1 MISKKCVKICL
12 TIALALVVLTFIF
25 PYDPSYSVL
34 PTAQI
39 RSEDSDGIQEETAK
53 GYVPETKGDIQPVS
67 AKHAE
72 EAKQAVSSKVQ
83 NDKLFVILVTGFR
96 TGSTF
101 LGELFNQNPDVLYMF
116 EPFHQN
122 NVNRLAGNG
131 AIQGVSRDSSL
142 LEKRTAYLEQIT
154 QRCDTAS
161 PSFWWMS
168 KGLTC
173 GTEEENQAR
182 FGSTVCPKYPQSLFK
197 KTCKEKDIVALKLIR
212 IQRIEHLNLVP
223 GLKNVNFKIIH
234 LIRDPRGTMNSRKK
248 FPSFY
253 LDDIDNIP
261 AHPLTN
267 ENLGKAAEN
276 LCSREEANLE
286 FSQHL
291 PEYMQGRYLRV
302 THDEMSLK
310 PLETAQAVYKFIDR
324 AIPSLLNTWLVENTT
339 KDQKKGVLGTSKDS
353 KAVLRKW
360 RDGFKLEHIR
370 VIENK
375 CQQLMQY
382 MGYKVYDPDHD
393 DEESLEV

>member
-12 TIALALVVLTFIF
+12 TIVLALVVLTFIF

-34 PTAQI
+34 PTANLHQ
-39 RSEDSDGIQEETAK
+39 EDLEARKDTPK
-53 GYVPETKGDIQPVS
+53 GPAIPAAEPKPILKPPEGES
-67 AKHAE
+67 AI
-72 EAKQAVSSKVQ
+72 VQ
-83 NDKLFVILVTGFR
+83 NGKMFVILVTGFR

-101 LGELFNQNPDVLYMF
+101 LGELFNQNPEVLYMF

-131 AIQGVSRDSSL
+131 VIQGVDRESSL
-142 LEKRTAYLEQIT
+142 LEKRSAYLEQIT

-168 KGLTC
+168 KGLSC
-173 GTEEENQAR
+173 GTPEENQHR
-182 FGSTVCPKYPQSLFK
+182 FGSESCPKYPQSLFS

-223 GLKNVNFKIIH
+223 GLKNVNFKVIH

-253 LDDIDNIP
+253 IDDIDNIP
-261 AHPLTN
+261 AHPLTK
-267 ENLGKAAEN
+267 ENLGQAAEN
-276 LCSREEANLE
+276 LCTREEANLE
-286 FSQHL
+286 FSQRL
-291 PEYMQGRYLRV
+291 PDYMKGRYLRV

-310 PLETAQAVYKFIDR
+310 PLETAEQVYSFINR
-324 AIPSLLNTWLVENTT
+324 PIPPLLDAWLIENTT
-339 KDQKKGVLGTSKDS
+339 TQKKGVLGTSKDS

-370 VIENK
+370 VIEDK
-375 CQQLMQY
+375 CKGLMKF

-393 DEESLEV
+393 DEDSLDV

>member
-12 TIALALVVLTFIF
+12 TIVLALVVLTFIF
-25 PYDPSYSVL
+25 PYDPSYSIL
-34 PTAQI
+34 PTADI
-39 RSEDSDGIQEETAK
+39 PPERDPDLIQQETAK
-53 GYVPETKGDIQPVS
+53 GYVPEPPIV
-67 AKHAE
+67 
-72 EAKQAVSSKVQ
+72 KVQ
-83 NDKLFVILVTGFR
+83 NGKMFVILVTGFR

-101 LGELFNQNPDVLYMF
+101 LGELFNQNPDALYMF

-131 AIQGVSRDSSL
+131 VIEGVTRDSSL

-173 GTEEENQAR
+173 GTPEENVQR
-182 FGSTVCPKYPQSLFK
+182 FGSEECPKYPQSLFS
-197 KTCKEKDIVALKLIR
+197 KTCQQKDIVALKLIR

-223 GLKNVNFKIIH
+223 GLKDVNFKVIH
-234 LIRDPRGTMNSRKK
+234 LIRDPRGTMNSRKG

-261 AHPLTN
+261 AHPLTT
-267 ENLGKAAEN
+267 ENLGQAAEN

-286 FSQHL
+286 FSQRL
-291 PEYMQGRYLRV
+291 PEYMKGRYLRV

-310 PLETAQAVYKFIDR
+310 PIETADAVYKFIDR
-324 AIPSLLNTWLVENTT
+324 PIPPLLDAWLVENTT
-339 KDQKKGVLGTSKDS
+339 TQKKGVLGTSKDS

-360 RDGFKLEHIR
+360 RTGFKKLGHIR
-370 VIENK
+370 VIEEK
-375 CQQLMQY
+375 CKGLMQT
-382 MGYKVYDPDHD
+382 MGYKVYDPEHD
-393 DEESLEV
+393 EDSLDV